1 MVHPQALMELLESS
15 DAARIVIVDVSPCRP
30 GVPHVPGALP
40 FDLHG
45 PMSDQSTGL
54 PHTMPSVPQFQAR
67 LRELGVNNDSHVIV
81 TEDDFLFA
89 SARPWW
95 MMHACGFDNV
105 SILEGGNAGWVVAG
119 GHLTTDITPTLEPGN
134 VTLTAIP
141 GAIVDARSAERFA
154 GKVAEPRV
162 GLRAGHIPTAT
173 NLPYTQ
179 VIDDGRIRP
188 VEELQ
193 QLVNDAAGDRPIV
206 ATCGS
211 GVTACVIALAATLA
225 GRKDVGIYDG
235 SWSEW
240 ARPGDTPVVT
250 EERVTATVASGTT
263 RHLIRLES
271 VIAPP
276 NPHINSIAQYPVLS
290 AG

>member
-40 FDLHG
+40 FDLDG

-67 LRELGVNNDSHVIV
+67 LRELGVNNDSHVVV
-81 TEDDFLFA
+81 TEDEFLFA
-89 SARPWW
+89 STRPWW

-105 SILEGGNAGWVVAG
+105 SILEGGNAGWVAAG
-119 GHLTTDITPTLEPGN
+119 GRLTTEITPTPKPGN
-134 VTLTAIP
+134 VSLTAVP
-141 GAIVDARSAERFA
+141 GAIVDQEEVLRIIAASDDPNSPRIVDARSAERFA
-154 GKVAEPRV
+154 GTVAEPRV
-162 GLRAGHIPTAT
+162 GLRAGHMPTAT

-188 VEELQ
+188 VEDLQ

-211 GVTACVIALAATLA
+211 GGQLASSRWPQPWPDARTSASMTAR
-225 GRKDVGIYDG
+225 G
-235 SWSEW
+235 
-240 ARPGDTPVVT
+240 
-250 EERVTATVASGTT
+250 ASGRGPETP
-263 RHLIRLES
+263 RSSPRSES
-271 VIAPP
+271 PPRSLRAPP
-276 NPHINSIAQYPVLS
+276 SLR
-290 AG
+290 

>member
-1 MVHPQALMELLESS
+1 MAETLCPTPVVSPNALAQLLEGP
-15 DAARIVIVDVSPCRP
+15 DADRIIVVDVSPCRP
-30 GVPHVPGALP
+30 GVPHIPGALP
-40 FDLHG
+40 FDLDG
-45 PMSDQSTGL
+45 SMSDQSTGL
-54 PHTMPSVPQFQAR
+54 PHTMPPADQFQAR
-67 LRELGVNNDSHVIV
+67 LRELGVHEDSHVVV
-81 TEDDFLFA
+81 TEDEFLFA

-95 MMHACGFDNV
+95 MMHACSFFNV
-105 SILEGGNAGWVVAG
+105 SILEGGNAGWVAAG
-119 GHLTTDITPTLEPGN
+119 GRLTTEITPTPKPGN
-134 VTLTAIP
+134 VSLTAVP
-141 GAIVDARSAERFA
+141 GAILDQEEVLRIIAASDDPNSPRIVDARSAERFA
-154 GKVAEPRV
+154 GTVAEPRV
-162 GLRAGHIPTAT
+162 GLRAGHMPTAT

-188 VEELQ
+188 VEDLQ

-250 EERVTATVASGTT
+250 EE
-263 RHLIRLES
+263 
-271 VIAPP
+271 
-276 NPHINSIAQYPVLS
+276 
-290 AG
+290 

>member
-40 FDLHG
+40 CDLDG

>member
-1 MVHPQALMELLESS
+1 MAETLCPTPMVHPQALMELLESS

-40 FDLHG
+40 FDLDG

-162 GLRAGHIPTAT
+162 GLRAGHMPTAT

-179 VIDDGRIRP
+179 VIDDGRVRP

-250 EERVTATVASGTT
+250 EG
-263 RHLIRLES
+263 
-271 VIAPP
+271 
-276 NPHINSIAQYPVLS
+276 
-290 AG
+290 